1 LTTITITKL
10 NGTNYAQCATEIAL
24 PLKQKQVYGIIKAY
38 HNKLDK
44 PAANTTPTEK
54 AASTT
59 G

>member
-1 LTTITITKL
+1 MTKL